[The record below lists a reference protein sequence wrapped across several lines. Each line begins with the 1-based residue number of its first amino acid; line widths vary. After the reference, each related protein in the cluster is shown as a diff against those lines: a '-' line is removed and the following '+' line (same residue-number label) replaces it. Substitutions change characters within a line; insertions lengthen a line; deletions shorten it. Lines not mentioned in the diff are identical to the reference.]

1 MPVTPYPREDRGMRT
16 FVASE
21 PWAHEETLLQQK
33 YRESNRG
40 LFTLYMS
47 LHRLLH
53 RCTQPYTKNQ
63 NCAFLCSTLTY
74 FSFFSFFLSPYHSA
88 SSFLSVSSS
97 FFSVPLLFC
106 PFLSTTISTPL
117 SLLCFILHVQIVFL
131 AVLAVCCIYYYIVQ
145 ENWSNN
151 QTVF

>member
-1 MPVTPYPREDRGMRT
+1 MPVTPYPREDIGMRT

-63 NCAFLCSTLTY
+63 NSAFLCSTLTY

-88 SSFLSVSSS
+88 SSFLSVFSS

-106 PFLSTTISTPL
+106 PFLSTTISPPL
-117 SLLCFILHVQIVFL
+117 SLLCFLLVQIVFL

-145 ENWSNN
+145 
-151 QTVF
+151 